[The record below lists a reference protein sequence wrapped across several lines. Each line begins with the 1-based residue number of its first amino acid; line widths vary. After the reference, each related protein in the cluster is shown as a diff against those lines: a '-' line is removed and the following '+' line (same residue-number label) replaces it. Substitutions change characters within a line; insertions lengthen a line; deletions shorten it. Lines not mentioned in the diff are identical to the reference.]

1 MTDPSKVALSILGAG
16 LLIAASILY
25 VGNQLVHRLAG
36 PQGPSTPQGP
46 LITAASDPSPRPTP
60 GEPTPKVPLVDG
72 VPADRRMTFDLF
84 HRFWT
89 PAVARRAEREC
100 WQPLEA
106 AQPGLTATP
115 GFEVS
120 VSPDGAVT
128 DVKPDR
134 FQYAESPRLFDCLA
148 QLIRTMRF
156 PAPGKAHTGP
166 VQADRPPRP

>member
-1 MTDPSKVALSILGAG
+1 
-16 LLIAASILY
+16 
-25 VGNQLVHRLAG
+25 
-36 PQGPSTPQGP
+36 
-46 LITAASDPSPRPTP
+46 
-60 GEPTPKVPLVDG
+60 VDG